1 MSSRNN
7 YSVLLVDDD
16 PHVLNMLEMLL
27 GEEHDLLSA
36 PSGPEAVATVDRNGN
51 TVAAIVMDIKMAGM
65 DGVAAARLISKSHPD
80 IPIIFHTGYPGEYKE
95 SDIDASEKPFDYI
108 QKGNS
113 IPQLLRSVRNAVE
126 TFQLRGNGKLLTDH
140 AESQY
145 GIIGRSQSVQDVLR
159 IIRKVAPTDSKV
171 MILGDTGTG
180 KELIARAIH
189 MSSLRS
195 DQKLAIFNCNHKSPD
210 LVESELFGHGKGAFT
225 GAISNRVGIFEYA
238 NGGTIFLDEIGDLDI
253 TTQAKLLRV
262 LETGE
267 FQIIGAPE
275 TKMTNVRLV
284 CATHRNLEQMVK
296 EGKFREDLF
305 YRLRG
310 VQIRLPSLRERR
322 EDIPVLV
329 QRFCDRFT
337 IERDQP
343 PKMILPEAMNLLV
356 EFDWPGNIRQL
367 LDTIESLTVMTESD
381 VITPADI
388 TAQLKGVG
396 RLCPPSTLSLSE
408 RTRELERT
416 LIIEALTE
424 AKGNVTTAAR
434 LLEID
439 VSNLHRKLKSFSI
452 STESFRG

>member
-36 PSGPEAVATVDRNGN
+36 PSGSEAVATVDRNGD

-159 IIRKVAPTDSKV
+159 VVRRVAPTDSKV
-171 MILGDTGTG
+171 MILGETGTG

-189 MSSLRS
+189 LSSLRS

-210 LVESELFGHGKGAFT
+210 LVESELFGHSKGAFT

-262 LETGE
+262 LEAGE

-275 TKMTNVRLV
+275 TKTTDVRLV

-305 YRLRG
+305 YRLKG

-337 IERDQP
+337 IERDLP

-381 VITPADI
+381 VITEADVS
-388 TAQLKGVG
+388 AQLKGVG
-396 RLCPPSTLSLSE
+396 RQCPASTLSLSE

-439 VSNLHRKLKSFSI
+439 VSNLHRKLKNFSI
-452 STESFRG
+452 SADSFRG